1 MITAITLFPKS
12 LNLEQ
17 VESFISSVMIP
28 SFKNAP
34 GFISAR
40 ASEGHLMSPAGP
52 PDYVKVVEFS
62 FETLED
68 FYAWTQ
74 YSEEQKVAKNQLIE
88 DGVVM
93 IFYEEKTL

>member
-1 MITAITLFPKS
+1 MIKSISLFPKS
-12 LNLEQ
+12 IDPDQ
-17 VESFISSVMIP
+17 VEEFISTVMIP
-28 SFKNAP
+28 SLKKAP
-34 GFISAR
+34 GFIAAK

-52 PDYVKVVEFS
+52 PDYSKVFEFS

-74 YSEEQKVAKNQLIE
+74 SSEDQEEAKNQLIK

-93 IFYEEKTL
+93 IFYEEKSL